1 MKKAL
6 VTVLMLASSS
16 VAMAKPVTY
25 SASAS
30 VSFGVNSNPGRPVV
44 IDHRHAPAPVDD
56 CAPAPIAQPVYT
68 PPVRTTHVRWAPQP
82 LAWNPNNTTLGADSS
97 TYIGGKPVLQSRFDG
112 RWGRAQWA
120 AMTEPTRIDRGR
132 EFFTF
137 GAQAGSFRQIQ
148 LAETAGRSFIQQV
161 AIEFV
166 GGGRTQVVKID
177 RNLVPGAPITIDLN
191 GDLRA
196 INRIVVYGT
205 TAQSSAYQI
214 LGM

>member
-30 VSFGVNSNPGRPVV
+30 VSFGSNPSRPVV
-44 IDHRHAPAPVDD
+44 IDHRHAADD
-56 CAPAPIAQPVYT
+56 CHDATPAYVPPLRQPVRPIRPAPIAPIV
-68 PPVRTTHVRWAPQP
+68 
-82 LAWNPNNTTLGADSS
+82 WNPNNTTLGADSS
-97 TYIGGKPVLQSRFDG
+97 TYIGAKPVLQSRFEG
-112 RWGRAQWA
+112 RWGRNAWL

-137 GAQAGSFRQIQ
+137 GAEAGRFRRIQ
-148 LAETAGRSFIQQV
+148 LVETQGRSFIDQV

-166 GGGRTQVVKID
+166 GGGRTQVVKL
-177 RNLVPGAPITIDLN
+177 NAQLLPGNPLTIDLD

-196 INRIVVYGT
+196 INRIVVYGST
-205 TAQSSAYQI
+205 GQSSAYQI